1 MGFKIQKTSKVMV
14 IMVMMDMV
22 SIIRFR
28 IYYNNCHNHF
38 LKHIKSY
45 NLLIIYKIF
54 SISVKTIKTAKI
66 PWRNRYPFYAQNTT
80 ILP

>member
-1 MGFKIQKTSKVMV
+1 MGFKNRKMANITDM
-14 IMVMMDMV
+14 MVMMDMI

-28 IYYNNCHNHF
+28 IYYNNCHNYF

-54 SISVKTIKTAKI
+54 SISVKTVKTAKI

>member
-22 SIIRFR
+22 SIISFR
-28 IYYNNCHNHF
+28 IYYNNLYNHF
-38 LKHIKSY
+38 EKHMKFY
-45 NLLIIYKIF
+45 NPLIMLRFF
-54 SISVKTIKTAKI
+54 SISVKTIKTGKF
-66 PWRNRYPFYAQNTT
+66 PWRNRYPFYAQKQY

>member
-1 MGFKIQKTSKVMV
+1 MGFKNRKMANITDM
-14 IMVMMDMV
+14 MVMMDMV

-38 LKHIKSY
+38 LKRIKSY

-54 SISVKTIKTAKI
+54 SISVKTVKTGKI
-66 PWRNRYPFYAQNTT
+66 PQENRYPFYAQKQY